1 MIDCPMPMFVFF
13 LVHFLKGPV
22 LRKILQCII
31 IKVSFIQKYSL
42 KTNHNCHEIV
52 LFLSL
57 HVALDL
63 FDALVTCV
71 VLGGRGSG
79 GNVIAS
85 PN

>member
-1 MIDCPMPMFVFF
+1 MFDCPMSMFVFF
-13 LVHFLKGPV
+13 MVQFFKRPV
-22 LRKILQCII
+22 LRKISKCMILNFT
-31 IKVSFIQKYSL
+31 FIQKCML

-63 FDALVTCV
+63 FDALVTSV